1 MDIIYFYR
9 VACYK
14 KKCKIELIKKIY
26 INRHKRITAGFLVVI
41 FFFRI
46 ISKNLE
52 FFSGHIADRSKIW
65 ENIKIVLSS
74 FLYGLIF
81 SIIKLSRLFLRHW

>member
-1 MDIIYFYR
+1 MDIIYCYG

-41 FFFRI
+41 FFISELLAKTWNSFLDI
-46 ISKNLE
+46 LLIEAKSGKISK
-52 FFSGHIADRSKIW
+52 
-65 ENIKIVLSS
+65 
-74 FLYGLIF
+74 
-81 SIIKLSRLFLRHW
+81 LFCLPFYMA

>member
-41 FFFRI
+41 FF
-46 ISKNLE
+46 ISELLAETWN
-52 FFSGHIADRSKIW
+52 
-65 ENIKIVLSS
+65 S
-74 FLYGLIF
+74 FLDILLTEAEPGKCQ
-81 SIIKLSRLFLRHW
+81 KLLCLPLYMA